1 MNISVVDK
9 KYILDNLGVNLTKLK
24 NANICITGATGFFG
38 KWLLESFLYLNSELG
53 LRMHIFA
60 LSRNP
65 EKFLESFP
73 FYKNE
78 KCITW
83 LKGDIKSFEF
93 PRENFDY
100 IIHAATDSDAKL
112 NSENPLIM
120 LDTINEGTRRILE
133 LAKDQSN
140 LKALLFTSSGAVYG
154 KQPENVFRIDERD
167 TFYLD
172 LNNPGSAYAEGK
184 RLAEL
189 YCSIYAK
196 HYFVPV
202 VIARCFAFVG
212 PYLPLDKHYAI
223 GNFINDGL
231 NGRDI
236 TISGDGTPQ
245 RSYMYA
251 ADLVIWLV
259 MLLLRGNIG
268 EAYNVG
274 SDYPISIS
282 ELAFKIAELFPG
294 VSVKILNQT
303 RVTDRNQNYIP
314 DVSKFKTKFEFN
326 QNIEL
331 DLAIKKTIAYYKNI
345 NLE

>member
-1 MNISVVDK
+1 MNISTVDK
-9 KYILDNLGVNLTKLK
+9 KYILNNLSDNLSALRNTT
-24 NANICITGATGFFG
+24 IFITGATGFFG
-38 KWLLESFLYLNSELG
+38 KWLLESFLYLNGVLK
-53 LRMHIFA
+53 LNTHIFA
-60 LSRNP
+60 LSRDP
-65 EKFLESFP
+65 EKFLETFP

-93 PRENFDY
+93 PEANFDY

-112 NSENPLIM
+112 NSENPLAM

-133 LAKDQSN
+133 FAKDQPG

-154 KQPENVFRIDERD
+154 KQPENVFRISEKDN
-167 TFYLD
+167 FYLD

-196 HYFVPV
+196 HFLVPV

-212 PYLPLDKHYAI
+212 PHLPLNKHYAI
-223 GNFINDGL
+223 GNFIRDGL
-231 NGRDI
+231 NGHNI

-259 MLLLRGNIG
+259 TLLIRGNIG

-274 SDYPISIS
+274 SDIPISIS
-282 ELAFKIAELFPG
+282 ELAYKIAELFPG
-294 VSVKILNQT
+294 VSVNILNQT
-303 RVTDRNQNYIP
+303 RATDRNQNYVP
-314 DVSKFKTKFEFN
+314 DVLKFKTKFEFN

-331 DLAIKKTIAYYKNI
+331 DIAIKRTLEFYKNI
-345 NLE
+345 NSE